1 MTGMDWSSS
10 RGDMQRLELELE
22 LGWSLGQAPDM
33 EEGKDQLQV
42 DDRADAIR
50 SCGMGWLCG
59 LCGQLEA
66 VSRDMPMFTTDAA
79 VVDELQKG
87 QPAVEGH

>member
-1 MTGMDWSSS
+1 MAVW
-10 RGDMQRLELELE
+10 
-22 LGWSLGQAPDM
+22 
-33 EEGKDQLQV
+33 V
-42 DDRADAIR
+42 VRA
-50 SCGMGWLCG
+50 
-59 LCGQLEA
+59 A